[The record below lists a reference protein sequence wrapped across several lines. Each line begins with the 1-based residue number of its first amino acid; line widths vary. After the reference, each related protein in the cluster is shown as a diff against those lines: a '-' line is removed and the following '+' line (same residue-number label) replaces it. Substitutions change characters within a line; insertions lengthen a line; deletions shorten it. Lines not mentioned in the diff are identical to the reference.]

1 MNENRL
7 RNSIVLLGS
16 ILGLVFYAFRSKT
29 IVGWIAL
36 LLVAI
41 ASRKFLVSAK
51 NDDSLKKGIKI
62 VRSEKETAKV
72 GVFLGSG

>member
-1 MNENRL
+1 MKENRL

-16 ILGLVFYAFRSKT
+16 ILGLVFYVFRSRT

-36 LLVAI
+36 FIVAI
-41 ASRKFLVSAK
+41 ASRKFLVSATTQV
-51 NDDSLKKGIKI
+51 SHKKEMKD
-62 VRSEKETAKV
+62 VRNEKGTAKV